1 MSDTERMVLADHEQR
16 IKMFERQLLPNP
28 IREDNPD
35 SGLND
40 DQLNGVEK
48 VMNVIRAAVPED
60 IKSRYSI
67 SIKLTPWVE

>member
-1 MSDTERMVLADHEQR
+1 MSAENRGIKADSSKILR
-16 IKMFERQLLPNP
+16 TSLCDYTPNP

-48 VMNVIRAAVPED
+48 VMNVIRVAVPED
-60 IKSRYSI
+60 IKSRYRI